1 MAPRQEDGSFG
12 LKEAMAPKLKN
23 RSLGLKEAQ
32 EYAAKAL
39 AKDIAI
45 AALECWYRIGYKR
58 ANARIPS
65 TQVESNLKVVAAIPG
80 WQERKGRK
88 NAYVMLTSL
97 LDETPNPCII
107 ELDYSNDGKPCGG
120 VTCRQLH
127 QQVRKHLRQLPVQS
141 LMMISAKPWYRYG
154 RTGSPFLDDRKIH
167 DSDAQC
173 THLLG
178 TTLLWWSDPD
188 DDGIVCRRP
197 GELPSWREHG
207 HSLRW
212 MWL

>member
-39 AKDIAI
+39 AKDMAI
-45 AALECWYRIGYKR
+45 AALECWYRIGYNR

-65 TQVESNLKVVAAIPG
+65 IQVESNFKEVAAIPG

-88 NAYVMLTSL
+88 NAYVMLTTVV
-97 LDETPNPCII
+97 DGTPRPTIL
-107 ELDYSNDGKPCGG
+107 ELDYERKLTGG
-120 VTCRQLH
+120 LTYRQLH
-127 QQVRKHLRQLPVQS
+127 QQVRQALRLEPKVSLRMCSARPWCRHVLRSFPVPEHRALP
-141 LMMISAKPWYRYG
+141 A
-154 RTGSPFLDDRKIH
+154 TN
-167 DSDAQC
+167 AQC

-178 TTLLWWSDPD
+178 TTLVYYTYVHLSSLTREPLS
-188 DDGIVCRRP
+188 ILRSRP
-197 GELPSWREHG
+197 LIGG
-207 HSLRW
+207 A
-212 MWL
+212 

>member
-1 MAPRQEDGSFG
+1 MAPRQKDGSFG
-12 LKEAMAPKLKN
+12 LKEAMPPKLKN

-65 TQVESNLKVVAAIPG
+65 IQVESNFKEVAAVPG

-88 NAYVMLTSL
+88 NAYVMLTQL

-107 ELDYSNDGKPCGG
+107 ELDYSNERKPCGG

-127 QQVRKHLRQLPVQS
+127 QQVRKHLRQLPMQS
-141 LMMISAKPWYRYG
+141 LMMIPARPWYRYG
-154 RTGSPFLDDRKIH
+154 RTGSPFLEDRKIPA
-167 DSDAQC
+167 SDAQC

-178 TTLLWWSDPD
+178 TTLLWWSYVHLSDPD
-188 DDGIVCRRP
+188 DDGLASSQVR
-197 GELPSWREHG
+197 GAA
-207 HSLRW
+207 
-212 MWL
+212 